1 MIYLI
6 IFFFFSSLE
15 WIAYRIGQYLTSATG
30 ATVTFDS
37 AIVPNWKEG
46 KITFK
51 NVRISRMPKSERAK
65 FERKTSLQDGNEY
78 NLHTSAGSPITSGAL
93 ESVTL
98 LTGSS
103 GPDSDD
109 NPLAGVYF
117 DEDEKNNEVL
127 KKWMW
132 FDLKIESI
140 QVTLNLVRWLD
151 GKGLVQDAD
160 VQGVRGVVGKYVTRW

>member
-1 MIYLI
+1 MT
-6 IFFFFSSLE
+6 LE

-46 KITFK
+46 KITLK
-51 NVRISRMPKSERAK
+51 NVRISRMPRSEQAK
-65 FERKTSLQDGNEY
+65 FERKTRLMEEDEY
-78 NLHTSAGSPITSGAL
+78 KLHTSAGSPISTGAL
-93 ESVTL
+93 ESIAL
-98 LTGSS
+98 LTNST
-103 GPDSDD
+103 GPDSFDD
-109 NPLAGVYF
+109 HPLAGVQF
-117 DEDEKNNEVL
+117 DEDENNNEVL

-132 FDLKIESI
+132 FDLTIESI

-160 VQGVRGVVGKYVTRW
+160 VQGVRGVVGKWKSLYEQLSLRI

>member
-1 MIYLI
+1 
-6 IFFFFSSLE
+6 
-15 WIAYRIGQYLTSATG
+15 
-30 ATVTFDS
+30 
-37 AIVPNWKEG
+37 
-46 KITFK
+46 
-51 NVRISRMPKSERAK
+51 MPKSERAK
-65 FERKTSLQDGNEY
+65 FERKTSLQDDNEY

-117 DEDEKNNEVL
+117 DEEEKNNDVL

-132 FDLKIESI
+132 FDLRIESI

-160 VQGVRGVVGKYVTRW
+160 VQGVRGVVGKCATM

>member
-1 MIYLI
+1 
-6 IFFFFSSLE
+6 
-15 WIAYRIGQYLTSATG
+15 
-30 ATVTFDS
+30 
-37 AIVPNWKEG
+37 
-46 KITFK
+46 
-51 NVRISRMPKSERAK
+51 MPRSERAK
-65 FERKTSLQDGNEY
+65 FERKTSLQDDNEY

-117 DEDEKNNEVL
+117 DDEERNNEVL

-132 FDLKIESI
+132 FDLRIESI

-160 VQGVRGVVGKYVTRW
+160 VQGVRGVVGKCAWYERKVGLGAYLTDLSIFKKIVGMLDGIQTFLGIQLQLDKSIHQAISS